1 MGSLS
6 KIDQMGEETG
16 LNRLSAAV
24 EPEGSQSA
32 RMRTMEAPNELWEWL
47 RLLNRRKALI
57 IGSGLLAVAL
67 MALIIAQATPMYKAS
82 SRIMLDTRTFKVVS
96 TEAALSGVDTL
107 NLGAIQSELEVIQSE
122 FLIGR
127 VVDRLGLAT
136 NPEFN
141 GTKPPGFLDSSLAPI
156 RELWHSGIASLLA
169 PVQPKAPQT
178 TPTPARGRSDDS
190 DPGRRAAIGTVAS
203 HLSVTLLGR
212 TFVILI
218 TVESTDG
225 TMSARIANAIAEVYL
240 ADQVDNK
247 NEANRRATEWLEER
261 LAELRRNLQVAEEA
275 VATYRRDK
283 GLAGSPEGVVSTQT
297 LSDLNARY
305 INAKTRRI
313 EKESRL
319 VALSKASLNPN
330 EVANIT
336 EVASNATL
344 STLRQQESDLNRRIA
359 EYQTVFGPQHPKVIQ
374 AQAELQSVRG
384 RFLAAT
390 QSITLAIRAEL
401 DAAKAEE
408 EELRTQVE
416 KSSVMVGA
424 SSQYEA
430 ELKQLEREAQSN
442 RALYE
447 SFLNRFK
454 ELREQQ
460 DIQRADARI
469 LAYAWPSG
477 APSSPQYKTGLF
489 AAFLIGCLLGMAGAV
504 AAEKLDRVFRS
515 ASQVEKA
522 TGVAVL
528 GMVPLVKGSAGLRAN
543 IVTQVLDRTT
553 SSAAEAMRA
562 VFTAISL
569 SNLDRPARVIAVTSS
584 TPAEGKT
591 TFAAALG
598 GLLTKMN
605 ASRRVLLV
613 DLDLRQAKLAVA
625 LGLKDRGGTID
636 EYLMGTKT
644 LDECIRRHDVSG
656 VDYICARADTPNAP
670 EILES
675 HAMKA
680 ALATFADRYDLV
692 ILDSPPVMAVSD
704 ARIIAQLADYTIFI
718 VHWAKTPRDVVKSAV
733 SALLGV
739 TDRVGIVINKVNLAK
754 HALYEYGDYG
764 DYYSRYN
771 AYYGANAGQRNATNE
786 RPSTRREREPMA
798 AAAAS
803 GAPRR
808 PAANQDESGIA
819 KLKRIVPRVK

>member
-1 MGSLS
+1 
-6 KIDQMGEETG
+6 MGEESAFNRVAVSMDTTG
-16 LNRLSAAV
+16 APSRA
-24 EPEGSQSA
+24 
-32 RMRTMEAPNELWEWL
+32 MEAPNELWEWL
-47 RLLNRRKALI
+47 RLLNRRKAI
-57 IGSGLLAVAL
+57 IVGAGLVAVAL
-67 MALIIAQATPMYKAS
+67 MALIVAQQTPMYKAS
-82 SRIMLDTRTFKVVS
+82 SRIMLDTRAFNAVK
-96 TEAALSGVDTL
+96 TEQALSGLDTF
-107 NLGAIQSELEVIQSE
+107 NMGAIQSELEVIQSE

-127 VVDRLGLAT
+127 VVDRLGLAS

-141 GTKPPGFLDSSLAPI
+141 GTKPPGFLDTSLAPI
-156 RELWHSGIASLLA
+156 RDLWHSGIASLLA
-169 PVQPKAPQT
+169 PPKKAAPQPPAAG
-178 TPTPARGRSDDS
+178 TPRASRGDDS
-190 DPGRRAAIGTVAS
+190 DPGRRAAIGAVAG

-218 TVESTDG
+218 TVESTDAN
-225 TMSARIANAIAEVYL
+225 MSARIANAIAEVYL

-297 LSDLNARY
+297 LSDLNAKY
-305 INAKTRRI
+305 IAAKTRRI
-313 EKESRL
+313 EKEGRL
-319 VALSKASLNPN
+319 VALSRASLNPN
-330 EVANIT
+330 ELANIA
-336 EVASNATL
+336 EVSSNATL
-344 STLRQQESDLNRRIA
+344 NTLRTQELELTRRIA
-359 EYQTVFGPQHPKVIQ
+359 DYSTQFGPNHPKVQQ
-374 AQAELQSVRG
+374 AQAELASVRS
-384 RFLAAT
+384 RFLAQT

-401 DAAKAEE
+401 DAAKSEE
-408 EELRTQVE
+408 EELKTQVE
-416 KSSVMVGA
+416 RASVLSGA
-424 SSQYEA
+424 TSQYEA

-447 SFLNRFK
+447 NFLNRFK

-469 LAYAWPSG
+469 LAYAWPNFT
-477 APSSPQYKTGLF
+477 PSSPRYKTSLF
-489 AAFLIGCLLGMAGAV
+489 AAFIIGCLLGMAGAI

-528 GMVPLVKGSAGLRAN
+528 GMVPLVKGSAALRAN
-543 IVTQVLDRTT
+543 IVSQVLDRTT

-569 SNLDRPARVIAVTSS
+569 SNLDRPARVIAITSA
-584 TPAEGKT
+584 TPGEGKT
-591 TFAAALG
+591 TFASALG

-605 ASRRVLLV
+605 TSRRVLLV
-613 DLDLRQAKLAVA
+613 DLDLRQAKLAQA

-644 LDECIRRHDVSG
+644 LDECIRRHDISG

-692 ILDSPPVMAVSD
+692 LLDSPPVMAVSD
-704 ARIIAQLADYTIFI
+704 ARIISQLADYTIFI
-718 VHWAKTPRDVVKSAV
+718 VQWAKTPRDVVTSAM
-733 SALLGV
+733 SALLAV

-771 AYYGANAGQRNATNE
+771 AYYGAKAQKPQATQPAG
-786 RPSTRREREPMA
+786 
-798 AAAAS
+798 
-803 GAPRR
+803 
-808 PAANQDESGIA
+808 DESGMA
-819 KLKRIVPRVK
+819 RLKRIVPRVK

>member
-6 KIDQMGEETG
+6 KVDQMGEETG

-24 EPEGSQSA
+24 DPVNSA
-32 RMRTMEAPNELWEWL
+32 PMRTLEAPNELWEWL

-57 IGSGLLAVAL
+57 IGAGLLAVAL

-107 NLGAIQSELEVIQSE
+107 NMGAIQSELEVIQSE

-169 PVQPKAPQT
+169 PPQAKAPQSA
-178 TPTPARGRSDDS
+178 PRPARGRTDDS
-190 DPGRRAAIGTVAS
+190 DPGRRAAIGTVAG

-297 LSDLNARY
+297 LSDLNSRY

-330 EVANIT
+330 EVANIA
-336 EVASNATL
+336 EVASNAGL

-359 EYQTVFGPQHPKVIQ
+359 EYQTVYGPQHPKVVQ
-374 AQAELQSVRG
+374 AQAELASVRG

-401 DAAKAEE
+401 DAAKSEE

-416 KSSVMVGA
+416 RSSVMVGA
-424 SSQYEA
+424 TSQYEA

-477 APSSPQYKTGLF
+477 SPSSPQYKTGLF

-569 SNLDRPARVIAVTSS
+569 SNLDRPARVIAITSS

-625 LGLKDRGGTID
+625 LGLKERGGTID

-771 AYYGANAGQRNATNE
+771 AYYGANAGQRGAGTE
-786 RPSTRREREPMA
+786 RPRREREPA
-798 AAAAS
+798 AAGAAS
-803 GAPRR
+803 TPRR
-808 PAANQDESGIA
+808 PAASADESGIA

>member
-1 MGSLS
+1 MDDEAGFGRIS
-6 KIDQMGEETG
+6 QTAETVSSSG
-16 LNRLSAAV
+16 QQHA
-24 EPEGSQSA
+24 
-32 RMRTMEAPNELWEWL
+32 MEAPNELWEWL

-82 SRIMLDTRTFKVVS
+82 ARIMLDTRTFTPVKA
-96 TEAALSGVDTL
+96 EAALSGVDTM
-107 NLGAIQSELEVIQSE
+107 NMGAIQSELEVIQSE

-127 VVDRLGLAT
+127 VVDRLGLAS

-169 PVQPKAPQT
+169 PPQARQPQAA
-178 TPTPARGRSDDS
+178 PTPARGKTDDS
-190 DPGRRAAIGTVAS
+190 DPGRRTAIGTVAG
-203 HLSVTLLGR
+203 HLSVSLLGR
-212 TFVILI
+212 TFVIVI

-297 LSDLNARY
+297 LSDLNQRY
-305 INAKTRRI
+305 IAAKTRRI

-330 EVANIT
+330 EVANIA
-336 EVASNATL
+336 EVANNATL
-344 STLRQQESDLNRRIA
+344 STLRQQEADLNRKIA
-359 EYQTVFGPQHPKVIQ
+359 EYQTTFGPNHPKVVQ
-374 AQAELQSVRG
+374 AQAELAAVRS

-390 QSITLAIRAEL
+390 QSLTLAIRAEL
-401 DAAKAEE
+401 DAAKSEE

-424 SSQYEA
+424 TSQYEA

-442 RALYE
+442 RGLYE

-469 LAYAWPSG
+469 LAYAWPAG

-528 GMVPLVKGSAGLRAN
+528 GMVPLIKGSAGLRAN
-543 IVTQVLDRTT
+543 MVTQVLDRTT

-704 ARIIAQLADYTIFI
+704 ARIISQLADYTIFI

-733 SALLGV
+733 AALLGV

-771 AYYGANAGQRNATNE
+771 SYYGANPNQRGGGAGGGNGGTGGH
-786 RPSTRREREPMA
+786 RERSQAEPSRARRA
-798 AAAAS
+798 AAE
-803 GAPRR
+803 
-808 PAANQDESGIA
+808 DESGIA

>member
-1 MGSLS
+1 MGSLP
-6 KIDQMGEETG
+6 KVDRMGEETG

-24 EPEGSQSA
+24 DSAGSAPVRPVEG
-32 RMRTMEAPNELWEWL
+32 PNELWEWL

-57 IGSGLLAVAL
+57 VGSGLVAVVL
-67 MALIIAQATPMYKAS
+67 MALVIAQATPLYKAS

-107 NLGAIQSELEVIQSE
+107 NIGAIQSELEVIQSE

-127 VVDRLGLAT
+127 VVDRLGLAS
-136 NPEFN
+136 NPDFN
-141 GTKPPGFLDSSLAPI
+141 GTRPPGFLDTALEPV
-156 RELWHSGIASLLA
+156 RELWHSGISSLLA
-169 PVQPKAPQT
+169 PAAPPQPQQQATQGK
-178 TPTPARGRSDDS
+178 PTRVEDS
-190 DPGRRAAIGTVAS
+190 DPGRRAAIGTVAG

-212 TFVILI
+212 TFVILV

-261 LAELRRNLQVAEEA
+261 LAELRRNLQVAEES

-283 GLAGSPEGVVSTQT
+283 GLAGSPEGAMSAQT
-297 LSDLNARY
+297 LTDLNTKY
-305 INAKTRRI
+305 LGAKMKRI
-313 EKESRL
+313 EKEGRL

-330 EVANIT
+330 ELANIA
-336 EVASNATL
+336 EVSSNGAL
-344 STLRQQESDLNRRIA
+344 SALRTQEADLNRRIN
-359 EYQTVFGPQHPKVIQ
+359 EMSVTFGPAYPKL
-374 AQAELQSVRG
+374 AQARAELASLKE
-384 RFLAAT
+384 RFQQAT

-401 DAAKAEE
+401 DAAKSEE
-408 EELRTQVE
+408 EELKTQLDRA
-416 KSSVMVGA
+416 SVLAGA
-424 SSQYEA
+424 TSQYEA

-460 DIQRADARI
+460 DIQRPDARI

-477 APSSPQYKTGLF
+477 SPSSPQYKTGLF
-489 AAFLIGCLLGMAGAV
+489 AAFLVGCLLGMAGAI

-528 GMVPLVKGSAGLRAN
+528 GMVPLVRNTIGQRAS
-543 IVTQVLDRTT
+543 IVGQILDKTT

-584 TPAEGKT
+584 TPGEGKT

-625 LGLKDRGGTID
+625 LGLNDRGGTID

-644 LDECIRRHDVSG
+644 LDQCIQRQAMSG
-656 VDYICARADTPNAP
+656 VDYICASPNTPNAP

-680 ALATFADRYDLV
+680 ALATFSERYDLV

-704 ARIIAQLADYTIFI
+704 ARIISQLADYTIFI
-718 VHWAKTPRDVVKSAV
+718 VHWARTPRDVVKTAV
-733 SALLGV
+733 SALLNV

-764 DYYSRYN
+764 DYYSRYHG
-771 AYYGANAGQRNATNE
+771 YYGVGG
-786 RPSTRREREPMA
+786 TRGGA
-798 AAAAS
+798 AAAGGTSAKSEPS
-803 GAPRR
+803 GF
-808 PAANQDESGIA
+808 A
-819 KLKRIVPRVK
+819 KLKRIVPGIK

>member
-1 MGSLS
+1 MGSLP
-6 KIDQMGEETG
+6 KVDRMGEDAD
-16 LNRLSAAV
+16 LNRIAPV
-24 EPEGSQSA
+24 EALPPAGGRSI
-32 RMRTMEAPNELWEWL
+32 EASPNELWEWL

-57 IGSGLLAVAL
+57 VGSGLVAVAL

-107 NLGAIQSELEVIQSE
+107 NYGAIQSELEVIQSE

-127 VVDRLGLAT
+127 VVDRLGLAS
-136 NPEFN
+136 NPDFN
-141 GTKPPGFLDSSLAPI
+141 GTRAPGFLDATLEPM
-156 RELWHSGIASLLA
+156 REMWHNGIASLLSPPA
-169 PVQPKAPQT
+169 PPSQQPQAAA
-178 TPTPARGRSDDS
+178 PARTGKVEDS
-190 DPGRRAAIGTVAS
+190 DPARRAAIGAVMGR
-203 HLSVTLLGR
+203 LSVTLLGR

-218 TVESTDG
+218 TVESPDG

-283 GLAGSPEGVVSTQT
+283 GLSGSPEAAVSTQT
-297 LSDLNARY
+297 LTELNAKY
-305 INAKTRRI
+305 IVAKTKRI
-313 EKESRL
+313 EKEGRL

-330 EVANIT
+330 ELANIT
-336 EVASNATL
+336 EVSSNAIL
-344 STLRQQESDLNRRIA
+344 SQLRTQELELTRKVADLSQQ
-359 EYQTVFGPQHPKVIQ
+359 FGPNHPKLKQ
-374 AQAELQSVRG
+374 AQSELESVRS
-384 RFLAAT
+384 RFQQQT

-401 DAAKAEE
+401 DAAKSEE
-408 EELRTQVE
+408 EELRTQVDRA
-416 KSSVMVGA
+416 SVLKGA
-424 SSQYEA
+424 TSQYEA

-477 APSSPQYKTGLF
+477 SPSSPNYKTGLF
-489 AAFLIGCLLGMAGAV
+489 GAFIVGCLLGMAGAI

-528 GMVPLVKGSAGLRAN
+528 GMVPLVKGAVGQRAS
-543 IVTQVLDRTT
+543 IVSQVLDKTT

-569 SNLDRPARVIAVTSS
+569 SNLDRPPRVIAVTSS
-584 TPAEGKT
+584 TPGEGKT

-613 DLDLRQAKLAVA
+613 DLDLRRANLAVA
-625 LGLKDRGGTID
+625 FGVGKDRGGTID

-644 LDECIRRHDVSG
+644 LDQCVRRHDISG
-656 VDYICARADTPNAP
+656 VDYICAKPDTPNAP

-692 ILDSPPVMAVSD
+692 VLDSPPVMAVSD
-704 ARIIAQLADYTIFI
+704 ARIISQLADYTIFI
-718 VHWAKTPRDVVKSAV
+718 VHWAKTARDVVTTAV
-733 SALLGV
+733 GALLNV
-739 TDRVGIVINKVNLAK
+739 TDRVGIVINKVNLTK

-764 DYYSRYN
+764 DYYSRYHG
-771 AYYGANAGQRNATNE
+771 YYSANR
-786 RPSTRREREPMA
+786 
-798 AAAAS
+798 AAS
-803 GAPRR
+803 AGTS
-808 PAANQDESGIA
+808 SGGGGGGLGLE
-819 KLKRIVPRVK
+819 KLKRIVPRVVK

>member
-1 MGSLS
+1 MGEDADPGRFSVAAEGFGQQQGAAPR
-6 KIDQMGEETG
+6 IDQ
-16 LNRLSAAV
+16 
-24 EPEGSQSA
+24 
-32 RMRTMEAPNELWEWL
+32 PNELWEWL

-57 IGSGLLAVAL
+57 VGSGLAAVAL
-67 MALIIAQATPMYKAS
+67 MALIIAQATPLYKAS
-82 SRIMLDTRTFKVVS
+82 SRIILDTRTFKTVN
-96 TEAALSGVDTL
+96 TESALSGLDTL
-107 NLGAIQSELEVIQSE
+107 NISAIQSELEVIQSE

-141 GTKPPGFLDSSLAPI
+141 GTKPPGFLDTTLAPI
-156 RELWHSGIASLLA
+156 RELWHSGVASLLA
-169 PVQPKAPQT
+169 PAPPPAAKAPAPQ
-178 TPTPARGRSDDS
+178 ARQVRTDDS
-190 DPGRRAAIGTVAS
+190 DPGRRAAIGAVS
-203 HLSVTLLGR
+203 GHLSVTMLGR

-225 TMSARIANAIAEVYL
+225 TMSARVANAIAEVYL

-261 LAELRRNLQVAEEA
+261 LAELKRNLAVAEEA

-283 GLAGSPEGVVSTQT
+283 GLAGSPEGIVSSQT
-297 LSDLNARY
+297 LSDLNSKYLA
-305 INAKTRRI
+305 AKTRRI
-313 EKESRL
+313 EKEGRL
-319 VALSKASLNPN
+319 VALSKASLNPGEIAN
-330 EVANIT
+330 IAEVAAN
-336 EVASNATL
+336 
-344 STLRQQESDLNRRIA
+344 STLNSLRSQELELNRRIA
-359 EYQTVFGPQHPKVIQ
+359 EYSTQFGPNHPKLLQ
-374 AQAELQSVRG
+374 AKTELSAVHD
-384 RFLAAT
+384 RFLQAS

-401 DAAKAEE
+401 DAAKSEE
-408 EELRTQVE
+408 EELKAQVE
-416 KSSVMVGA
+416 KASVLSGA
-424 SSQYEA
+424 TSQYEA
-430 ELKQLEREAQSN
+430 ELKQLEREAQSS

-477 APSSPQYKTGLF
+477 TPSSPQYKTGLF
-489 AAFLIGCLLGMAGAV
+489 AAFIIGCVLGMAGAI

-528 GMVPLVKGSAGLRAN
+528 GMVPLVKGALGTRST
-543 IVTQVLDRTT
+543 IVSQVVERTT
-553 SSAAEAMRA
+553 SSAAEALRA

-569 SNLDRPARVIAVTSS
+569 SNLDRPARVVAVTSS
-584 TPAEGKT
+584 TPGEGKT

-613 DLDLRQAKLAVA
+613 DLDLRQAKLAAA
-625 LGLKDRGGTID
+625 LGLKDRAGTID

-644 LDECIRRHDVSG
+644 LDECVHRHEGSG
-656 VDYICARADTPNAP
+656 VDYICARSDTPNAP
-670 EILES
+670 EVLES

-692 ILDSPPVMAVSD
+692 LLDSPPVMAVSD

-733 SALLGV
+733 AALMGV

-754 HALYEYGDYG
+754 HAMYEYGDYG
-764 DYYSRYN
+764 DYYSRYRG
-771 AYYGANAGQRNATNE
+771 YYGAAYGSGGARRSA
-786 RPSTRREREPMA
+786 PS
-798 AAAAS
+798 
-803 GAPRR
+803 APGG
-808 PAANQDESGIA
+808 EETSGIA
-819 KLKRIVPRVK
+819 KLTRIVPKMK

>member
-1 MGSLS
+1 MGSLP
-6 KIDQMGEETG
+6 KVDRMGDETG

-24 EPEGSQSA
+24 DPMGSSPVRPVEG
-32 RMRTMEAPNELWEWL
+32 PNELWEWL

-57 IGSGLLAVAL
+57 VGSGLVAVVL
-67 MALIIAQATPMYKAS
+67 MALVIAQATPMYKAS

-107 NLGAIQSELEVIQSE
+107 NIGAIQSELEVIQSE
-122 FLIGR
+122 FLVGR
-127 VVDRLGLAT
+127 VVDRLGLAS
-136 NPEFN
+136 NPDFN
-141 GTKPPGFLDSSLAPI
+141 GTRPPGFLDTALEPV
-156 RELWHSGIASLLA
+156 RELWHSGISSLLA
-169 PVQPKAPQT
+169 PPAPPQPQQT
-178 TPTPARGRSDDS
+178 AQPAKPTRVEDS
-190 DPGRRAAIGTVAS
+190 DPGRRAAIGTVAGR
-203 HLSVTLLGR
+203 LSVTLLGR
-212 TFVILI
+212 TFVILV

-261 LAELRRNLQVAEEA
+261 LAELRRNLQVAEES

-283 GLAGSPEGVVSTQT
+283 GLAGSPEGSMSTQT
-297 LSDLNARY
+297 LSDLNGKY
-305 INAKTRRI
+305 LGAKVKRI
-313 EKESRL
+313 EKEGRL

-330 EVANIT
+330 ELANIS
-336 EVASNATL
+336 EVAANGSLTA
-344 STLRQQESDLNRRIA
+344 LRTQEADLNRRIN
-359 EYQTVFGPQHPKVIQ
+359 EMSVQFGPAYPKLIQ
-374 AQAELQSVRG
+374 ARAELASLRD
-384 RFLAAT
+384 RFMAAT
-390 QSITLAIRAEL
+390 QSITLAVRAEL
-401 DAAKAEE
+401 DAAKSEE
-408 EELRTQVE
+408 DELKTQLDRA
-416 KSSVMVGA
+416 SVLAGA
-424 SSQYEA
+424 TSQYEA

-460 DIQRADARI
+460 DIQRPDARI

-489 AAFLIGCLLGMAGAV
+489 AAFLVGCLLGMAGAI

-528 GMVPLVKGSAGLRAN
+528 GMVPLVRNTIGQRAS
-543 IVTQVLDRTT
+543 IVGQILDKTT

-584 TPAEGKT
+584 TPGEGKT

-625 LGLKDRGGTID
+625 LGLNDRGGTID

-644 LDECIRRHDVSG
+644 LDQCIQRQAMSG
-656 VDYICARADTPNAP
+656 VDYICASPNTPNAP

-680 ALATFADRYDLV
+680 ALATFSERYDLV

-704 ARIIAQLADYTIFI
+704 ARIISQLADYTIFI
-718 VHWAKTPRDVVKSAV
+718 VHWARTPRDVVKSAV
-733 SALLGV
+733 SALLNV

-764 DYYSRYN
+764 DYYSRYHG
-771 AYYGANAGQRNATNE
+771 YYGVGGSRG
-786 RPSTRREREPMA
+786 
-798 AAAAS
+798 AS
-803 GAPRR
+803 GSTGEPRAKSE
-808 PAANQDESGIA
+808 PSGFA
-819 KLKRIVPRVK
+819 KLKRIVPGIK

>member
-1 MGSLS
+1 MSSLS
-6 KIDQMGEETG
+6 RFDRMGDEGDPSRFAVAGGDGFGAQGQRVDQ
-16 LNRLSAAV
+16 
-24 EPEGSQSA
+24 
-32 RMRTMEAPNELWEWL
+32 PNELWEWL

-57 IGSGLLAVAL
+57 VGSGLAAVAL
-67 MALIIAQATPMYKAS
+67 MALIIAQATPLYKAS
-82 SRIMLDTRTFKVVS
+82 SRIILDTRTFKTVN
-96 TEAALSGVDTL
+96 TESALSGLDTL
-107 NLGAIQSELEVIQSE
+107 NIGAIQSELEVIQSE

-141 GTKPPGFLDSSLAPI
+141 GTKPPGFLDTTLAPI

-169 PVQPKAPQT
+169 PTPPPSKAPAPQ
-178 TPTPARGRSDDS
+178 ARQVRTDDS
-190 DPGRRAAIGTVAS
+190 DPGRRAAIGTVSS

-261 LAELRRNLQVAEEA
+261 LAELKRNLAVAEEA

-283 GLAGSPEGVVSTQT
+283 GLAGSPEGIVSSQT
-297 LSDLNARY
+297 LSDLNAKY
-305 INAKTRRI
+305 LAAKTRRI
-313 EKESRL
+313 EKEGRL
-319 VALSKASLNPN
+319 VALSKASLNPG
-330 EVANIT
+330 EIANIA
-336 EVASNATL
+336 EVQANGTL
-344 STLRQQESDLNRRIA
+344 NNLRTQELDLNRKIA
-359 EYQTVFGPQHPKVIQ
+359 EYSTQFGPNHPKILQ
-374 AQAELQSVRG
+374 AKSELAAVHS
-384 RFLAAT
+384 RFLQAT
-390 QSITLAIRAEL
+390 QSLTLAIRAEL
-401 DAAKAEE
+401 DAAKSEE
-408 EELRTQVE
+408 EELKTQVE
-416 KSSVMVGA
+416 KASVLSGA
-424 SSQYEA
+424 TSQYEA

-477 APSSPQYKTGLF
+477 TPSSPQYKTGLF
-489 AAFLIGCLLGMAGAV
+489 AAFVIGCVLGMAGAI

-528 GMVPLVKGSAGLRAN
+528 GMVPLVKGALGTRST
-543 IVTQVLDRTT
+543 VVSQVVERTT
-553 SSAAEAMRA
+553 SSAAEALRA

-569 SNLDRPARVIAVTSS
+569 SNLDRPARVVAVTSS
-584 TPAEGKT
+584 TPGEGKT

-613 DLDLRQAKLAVA
+613 DLDLRQAKLAAA
-625 LGLKDRGGTID
+625 LGLKDRAGTID

-644 LDECIRRHDVSG
+644 LDECVHRHEGSG
-656 VDYICARADTPNAP
+656 VDYICARSDTPNAP
-670 EILES
+670 EVLES

-692 ILDSPPVMAVSD
+692 LLDSPPVMAVSD
-704 ARIIAQLADYTIFI
+704 ARIVAQLADYTIFI

-733 SALLGV
+733 SALMGV

-754 HALYEYGDYG
+754 HAMYEYGDYG
-764 DYYSRYN
+764 DYYSRYRG
-771 AYYGANAGQRNATNE
+771 YYGAQYSGGARH
-786 RPSTRREREPMA
+786 
-798 AAAAS
+798 AAAS
-803 GAPRR
+803 
-808 PAANQDESGIA
+808 AAGETSGMA
-819 KLKRIVPRVK
+819 KLTRIVPRMK

>member
-1 MGSLS
+1 MGSLP
-6 KIDQMGEETG
+6 KVDRMGEETG
-16 LNRLSAAV
+16 LNRLSGSVDSVGSAPVRPV
-24 EPEGSQSA
+24 EG
-32 RMRTMEAPNELWEWL
+32 PNELWEWL

-57 IGSGLLAVAL
+57 VGSGLVAVVL
-67 MALIIAQATPMYKAS
+67 MALVIAQATPLYKAS

-107 NLGAIQSELEVIQSE
+107 NIGAIQSELEVIQSE

-127 VVDRLGLAT
+127 VVDRLGLAS
-136 NPEFN
+136 NPDFN
-141 GTKPPGFLDSSLAPI
+141 GTRPPGFLDTALEPV
-156 RELWHSGIASLLA
+156 RELWHSGISSLLA
-169 PVQPKAPQT
+169 PAPPTQQQQPVAQAK
-178 TPTPARGRSDDS
+178 PTRVEDS
-190 DPGRRAAIGTVAS
+190 DPGRRAAIGTVAGR
-203 HLSVTLLGR
+203 LSVTLLGR
-212 TFVILI
+212 TFVILV

-261 LAELRRNLQVAEEA
+261 LAELRRNLQVAEES

-283 GLAGSPEGVVSTQT
+283 GLAGSPEGSMSSQT
-297 LSDLNARY
+297 LTDLNGKY
-305 INAKTRRI
+305 LGAKMRRI
-313 EKESRL
+313 EKEGRL

-330 EVANIT
+330 ELANIA
-336 EVASNATL
+336 EVSANGSLTA
-344 STLRQQESDLNRRIA
+344 LRTQEAELNRRIN
-359 EYQTVFGPQHPKVIQ
+359 EMSVTFGPAYPKL
-374 AQAELQSVRG
+374 AQARAELASLKE
-384 RFLAAT
+384 RFQQAT

-401 DAAKAEE
+401 DAAKSEE
-408 EELRTQVE
+408 EELKTQLDRA
-416 KSSVMVGA
+416 SVLAGA
-424 SSQYEA
+424 TSQYEA

-460 DIQRADARI
+460 DIQRPDARI

-489 AAFLIGCLLGMAGAV
+489 AAFLVGCLLGMAGAI

-528 GMVPLVKGSAGLRAN
+528 GMVPLVRNAIGQRAS
-543 IVTQVLDRTT
+543 IVGQILDKTT

-584 TPAEGKT
+584 TPGEGKT

-625 LGLKDRGGTID
+625 LGLNDRGGTID

-644 LDECIRRHDVSG
+644 LDQCIQRQAMSG
-656 VDYICARADTPNAP
+656 VDYICASPNTPNAP

-680 ALATFADRYDLV
+680 ALATFSERYDLV

-704 ARIIAQLADYTIFI
+704 ARIISQLADYTIFI
-718 VHWAKTPRDVVKSAV
+718 VHWARTPRDVVKTAV
-733 SALLGV
+733 SALLNV

-764 DYYSRYN
+764 DYYSRYHG
-771 AYYGANAGQRNATNE
+771 YYGVGGARG
-786 RPSTRREREPMA
+786 

-803 GAPRR
+803 GAPAKSE
-808 PAANQDESGIA
+808 PTGFA
-819 KLKRIVPRVK
+819 KLKRIVPGIK

>member
-1 MGSLS
+1 MGSLP
-6 KIDQMGEETG
+6 KVDRMGEENA
-16 LNRLSAAV
+16 LNRFSAAGDSAG
-24 EPEGSQSA
+24 PGSA
-32 RMRTMEAPNELWEWL
+32 RPIEGPNELWEWL

-57 IGSGLLAVAL
+57 VGSGLIAVVL
-67 MALIIAQATPMYKAS
+67 MALVIAQATPMYKAS

-107 NLGAIQSELEVIQSE
+107 NIGAIQSELEVIQSE
-122 FLIGR
+122 FLVGR
-127 VVDRLGLAT
+127 VVDRLGLAS
-136 NPEFN
+136 NPDFN
-141 GTKPPGFLDSSLAPI
+141 GTRPPGFLDTALEPV
-156 RELWHSGIASLLA
+156 RELWHSGISSLLA
-169 PVQPKAPQT
+169 PAPPPQPAQSAQPK
-178 TPTPARGRSDDS
+178 PARVEDS
-190 DPGRRAAIGTVAS
+190 DPGRRAAIGAVS
-203 HLSVTLLGR
+203 GHLSVTLLGR
-212 TFVILI
+212 TFVILV

-261 LAELRRNLQVAEEA
+261 LAELRRNLQVAEES

-283 GLAGSPEGVVSTQT
+283 GLAGSPEGSMSAQT
-297 LSDLNARY
+297 LTDLNAKY
-305 INAKTRRI
+305 LGAKMKRI
-313 EKESRL
+313 EKEGRL

-330 EVANIT
+330 ELANIA
-336 EVASNATL
+336 EVSANGSLTA
-344 STLRQQESDLNRRIA
+344 LRTQEADLNRRIT
-359 EYQTVFGPQHPKVIQ
+359 EMSSQFGPAYPKLVQ
-374 AQAELQSVRG
+374 ARAELASLKD
-384 RFLAAT
+384 RFNQAT

-401 DAAKAEE
+401 EASKSEE
-408 EELRTQVE
+408 EELKTQLDRA
-416 KSSVMVGA
+416 SVLAGA
-424 SSQYEA
+424 TSQYES

-460 DIQRADARI
+460 DIQRPDARI

-489 AAFLIGCLLGMAGAV
+489 AAFLVGCLLGMAGAI

-528 GMVPLVKGSAGLRAN
+528 GMVPLVRNAIGQRAS
-543 IVTQVLDRTT
+543 IVGQILDKTT

-584 TPAEGKT
+584 TPGEGKT

-625 LGLKDRGGTID
+625 LGLNDRGGTID

-644 LDECIRRHDVSG
+644 LDQCIQRQAMSG
-656 VDYICARADTPNAP
+656 VDYICASPNTPNAP

-680 ALATFADRYDLV
+680 ALATFSERYDLV

-704 ARIIAQLADYTIFI
+704 ARIISQLADYTIFI
-718 VHWAKTPRDVVKSAV
+718 VHWARTPRDVVKTAV
-733 SALLGV
+733 AALLNV

-764 DYYSRYN
+764 DYYSRYHG
-771 AYYGANAGQRNATNE
+771 YYGVGATRGAAGGSSSAK
-786 RPSTRREREPMA
+786 SEPG
-798 AAAAS
+798 S
-803 GAPRR
+803 F
-808 PAANQDESGIA
+808 A
-819 KLKRIVPRVK
+819 KLRRMMPGIK

>member
-1 MGSLS
+1 
-6 KIDQMGEETG
+6 
-16 LNRLSAAV
+16 
-24 EPEGSQSA
+24 
-32 RMRTMEAPNELWEWL
+32 
-47 RLLNRRKALI
+47 
-57 IGSGLLAVAL
+57 
-67 MALIIAQATPMYKAS
+67 MYKAS
-82 SRIMLDTRTFKVVS
+82 SRIMLDTRTFKPVS
-96 TEAALSGVDTL
+96 TEQALSGVDTL

-127 VVDRLGLAT
+127 VVDRLGLAS

-141 GTKPPGFLDSSLAPI
+141 GTKPPGFLDTSLAPI
-156 RELWHSGIASLLA
+156 RDLWHSGIASLLA
-169 PVQPKAPQT
+169 PPQKAPQA
-178 TPTPARGRSDDS
+178 PPGGAPRASRSDDS
-190 DPGRRAAIGTVAS
+190 DPGRRAAIGAVS
-203 HLSVTLLGR
+203 GHLSVTLLGR
-212 TFVILI
+212 TFVILV

-297 LSDLNARY
+297 LSDLNGKY
-305 INAKTRRI
+305 IAAKTRRI
-313 EKESRL
+313 EKEGRL

-330 EVANIT
+330 ELANIT
-336 EVASNATL
+336 EVAGNATL
-344 STLRQQESDLNRRIA
+344 SSLRTQEGELTRKIA
-359 EYQTVFGPQHPKVIQ
+359 EFSTQFGPNHPKVLQ
-374 AQAELQSVRG
+374 AQSELASVRS
-384 RFLAAT
+384 RFLAQT

-401 DAAKAEE
+401 DAAKSEE
-408 EELRTQVE
+408 EELKTQVE
-416 KSSVMVGA
+416 RASVLSGA
-424 SSQYEA
+424 TSQYEA

-477 APSSPQYKTGLF
+477 APSSPQYKTSLF
-489 AAFLIGCLLGMAGAV
+489 AAFIIGCLLGMAGAI

-528 GMVPLVKGSAGLRAN
+528 GMVPLVKGAAGLRAN
-543 IVTQVLDRTT
+543 IVSQVLDRTT

-569 SNLDRPARVIAVTSS
+569 SNLDRPARVIAITSA
-584 TPAEGKT
+584 TPGEGKT
-591 TFAAALG
+591 TFASALG

-605 ASRRVLLV
+605 TSRRVLLV
-613 DLDLRQAKLAVA
+613 DLDLRQAKLAQA

-644 LDECIRRHDVSG
+644 LDECIRRHDISG
-656 VDYICARADTPNAP
+656 VDYICARSDTPNAP

-692 ILDSPPVMAVSD
+692 LLDSPPVMAVSD
-704 ARIIAQLADYTIFI
+704 ARIISQLADYTIFI
-718 VHWAKTPRDVVKSAV
+718 VHWAKTRRDVVTSAM
-733 SALLGV
+733 SALLAV

-771 AYYGANAGQRNATNE
+771 AYYGANVQSSR
-786 RPSTRREREPMA
+786 A
-798 AAAAS
+798 AKAA
-803 GAPRR
+803 
-808 PAANQDESGIA
+808 QDDSGIA

>member
-1 MGSLS
+1 MGSLP
-6 KIDQMGEETG
+6 KIDAMGEESG
-16 LNRLSAAV
+16 LNRLSAVVEAV
-24 EPEGSQSA
+24 GAAPARPVEG
-32 RMRTMEAPNELWEWL
+32 PNELWEWL

-57 IGSGLLAVAL
+57 VGSGLVAVVL
-67 MALIIAQATPMYKAS
+67 MALVIAQATPLYKAS

-107 NLGAIQSELEVIQSE
+107 NIGAIQSELEVIQSE

-127 VVDRLGLAT
+127 VVDRLGLAA
-136 NPEFN
+136 NPDFN
-141 GTKPPGFLDSSLAPI
+141 GTRPPGFLDTALQPV
-156 RELWHSGIASLLA
+156 RELWHSGISSLLA
-169 PVQPKAPQT
+169 PSAPPQQAAAPAKA
-178 TPTPARGRSDDS
+178 ARLEDS
-190 DPGRRAAIGTVAS
+190 DPARRAAIATVAG

-212 TFVILI
+212 TFVILV

-261 LAELRRNLQVAEEA
+261 LAELRRNLQVSEES

-283 GLAGSPEGVVSTQT
+283 GLAGSPEGSVSSQT
-297 LSDLNARY
+297 LTDLNAKY
-305 INAKTRRI
+305 IAAKTRRI
-313 EKESRL
+313 EKEGRL

-330 EVANIT
+330 EIANIP
-336 EVASNATL
+336 EVAGNATL
-344 STLRQQESDLNRRIA
+344 NALRTQEMTLNGKIA
-359 EYQTVFGPQHPKVIQ
+359 EMSAQFGPAYPKLAQ
-374 AQAELQSVRG
+374 AQAELAALHQ
-384 RFLAAT
+384 RFLQQT
-390 QSITLAIRAEL
+390 QSITLAVRAEL

-408 EELRTQVE
+408 EELKNQVDRAAVA
-416 KSSVMVGA
+416 SGA
-424 SSQYEA
+424 ASQYEA

-460 DIQRADARI
+460 DIQRPDARI
-469 LAYAWPSG
+469 LAYAWPSSV
-477 APSSPQYKTGLF
+477 PSSPQYKTGLF
-489 AAFLIGCLLGMAGAV
+489 AAFLVGCLLGMAGAI

-528 GMVPLVKGSAGLRAN
+528 GMVPLVKNAIGQRASVVSQ
-543 IVTQVLDRTT
+543 IIDKTT

-569 SNLDRPARVIAVTSS
+569 SNLDRPARVIAVTSA
-584 TPAEGKT
+584 TPGEGKT

-625 LGLKDRGGTID
+625 LGLNDRGGTID

-644 LDECIRRHDVSG
+644 LDQCIQRQNISG
-656 VDYICARADTPNAP
+656 VDYICASPNTPNAP
-670 EILES
+670 EVLES

-680 ALATFADRYDLV
+680 ALATFSERYDLV

-704 ARIIAQLADYTIFI
+704 ARIISQLADYTIFI
-718 VHWAKTPRDVVKSAV
+718 VHWARTPRDVVKTAV
-733 SALLGV
+733 NALLNV

-764 DYYSRYN
+764 DYYSRYHG
-771 AYYGANAGQRNATNE
+771 YYGVAGSRG
-786 RPSTRREREPMA
+786 A
-798 AAAAS
+798 AAATAGAAAVAAAGDADS
-803 GAPRR
+803 GGFAR
-808 PAANQDESGIA
+808 
-819 KLKRIVPRVK
+819 LKRIVPKIR

>member
-1 MGSLS
+1 MGDDDPGRFAVAGGEGFGGQQG
-6 KIDQMGEETG
+6 KPIDQ
-16 LNRLSAAV
+16 
-24 EPEGSQSA
+24 
-32 RMRTMEAPNELWEWL
+32 PNELWEWL

-57 IGSGLLAVAL
+57 VGSGLAAVAL
-67 MALIIAQATPMYKAS
+67 MALIIAQATPLYKAS
-82 SRIMLDTRTFKVVS
+82 SRIILDTRTFKTVN
-96 TEAALSGVDTL
+96 TESALSGLDTL
-107 NLGAIQSELEVIQSE
+107 NMGAIQSELEVIQSE

-141 GTKPPGFLDSSLAPI
+141 GTKPPGFLDTTLAPI
-156 RELWHSGIASLLA
+156 RELWHSGVASLLA
-169 PVQPKAPQT
+169 PAPPPSKAPAAPQ
-178 TPTPARGRSDDS
+178 ARQVRTDDS
-190 DPGRRAAIGTVAS
+190 DPGRRAAIGAVS
-203 HLSVTLLGR
+203 GHLSVTLLGR

-225 TMSARIANAIAEVYL
+225 TMSARVANAIAEVYL

-261 LAELRRNLQVAEEA
+261 LAELKRNLAVAEEA

-283 GLAGSPEGVVSTQT
+283 GLAGSPEGIVSSQT
-297 LSDLNARY
+297 LSDLNAKY
-305 INAKTRRI
+305 LGAKTRRI
-313 EKESRL
+313 EKEGRL
-319 VALSKASLNPN
+319 VALSKASLNPG
-330 EVANIT
+330 EIANIA
-336 EVASNATL
+336 EVSAS
-344 STLRQQESDLNRRIA
+344 STLNALRTQELDLNRKIA
-359 EYQTVFGPQHPKVIQ
+359 EYSTQFGPNHPKLLQ
-374 AQAELQSVRG
+374 AKSELAAVHD
-384 RFLAAT
+384 RFLQAT

-401 DAAKAEE
+401 DAAKSEE
-408 EELRTQVE
+408 EELKTQVE
-416 KSSVMVGA
+416 KASVLSGA
-424 SSQYEA
+424 TSQYEA

-477 APSSPQYKTGLF
+477 TPSSPQYKTGLF
-489 AAFLIGCLLGMAGAV
+489 AAFIIGCVLGMAGAI

-528 GMVPLVKGSAGLRAN
+528 GMVPLVKGALGTRST
-543 IVTQVLDRTT
+543 IVSQVVERTT
-553 SSAAEAMRA
+553 SSAAEALRA

-569 SNLDRPARVIAVTSS
+569 SNLDRPARVVAVTSS
-584 TPAEGKT
+584 TPGEGKT

-613 DLDLRQAKLAVA
+613 DLDLRQAKLATA
-625 LGLKDRGGTID
+625 LGLKDRAGTID

-644 LDECIRRHDVSG
+644 LDECVHRHEGSG

-670 EILES
+670 EVLES

-692 ILDSPPVMAVSD
+692 LLDSPPVMAVSD

-733 SALLGV
+733 AALMAV

-754 HALYEYGDYG
+754 HAMYEYGDYG
-764 DYYSRYN
+764 DYYSRYRG
-771 AYYGANAGQRNATNE
+771 YYGAAYG
-786 RPSTRREREPMA
+786 SSGTRRPVA
-798 AAAAS
+798 
-803 GAPRR
+803 
-808 PAANQDESGIA
+808 PAAGESSGIA
-819 KLKRIVPRVK
+819 KLTRIVPKMK

>member
-1 MGSLS
+1 MGSLP
-6 KIDQMGEETG
+6 KVDRMGEENA
-16 LNRLSAAV
+16 LNRLSAAGDSVGTGPVRPV
-24 EPEGSQSA
+24 EG
-32 RMRTMEAPNELWEWL
+32 PNELWEWL

-57 IGSGLLAVAL
+57 VGSGLIAVVL
-67 MALIIAQATPMYKAS
+67 MALVIAQATPMYKAS

-107 NLGAIQSELEVIQSE
+107 NIGAIQSELEVIQSE
-122 FLIGR
+122 FLVGR
-127 VVDRLGLAT
+127 VVDRLGLAS
-136 NPEFN
+136 NPDFN
-141 GTKPPGFLDSSLAPI
+141 GTRPPGFLDTALEPV
-156 RELWHSGIASLLA
+156 RELWHSGISSLLA
-169 PVQPKAPQT
+169 PAPPPQAAQVAQPK
-178 TPTPARGRSDDS
+178 PARVEDS
-190 DPGRRAAIGTVAS
+190 DPGRRAAIGTVS
-203 HLSVTLLGR
+203 GHLSVTLLGR
-212 TFVILI
+212 TFVILV

-261 LAELRRNLQVAEEA
+261 LAELRRNLQVAEES

-283 GLAGSPEGVVSTQT
+283 GLAGSPEGSVSAQT
-297 LSDLNARY
+297 LTDLNAKY
-305 INAKTRRI
+305 LGAKMKRI
-313 EKESRL
+313 EKEGRL

-330 EVANIT
+330 ELANIA
-336 EVASNATL
+336 EVAANGSLTA
-344 STLRQQESDLNRRIA
+344 LRTQEAELNRKIT
-359 EYQTVFGPQHPKVIQ
+359 EMSSQFGPAYPKLVQ
-374 AQAELQSVRG
+374 ARAELASLKD
-384 RFLAAT
+384 RFNQAT

-401 DAAKAEE
+401 DAAKSEE
-408 EELRTQVE
+408 EELKTQLDRA
-416 KSSVMVGA
+416 SVLAGA
-424 SSQYEA
+424 TSQYEA

-460 DIQRADARI
+460 DIQRPDARI

-477 APSSPQYKTGLF
+477 SPSSPQYKTGLF
-489 AAFLIGCLLGMAGAV
+489 AAFLVGCLLGMAGAI

-528 GMVPLVKGSAGLRAN
+528 GMVPLVRNTIGQRAS
-543 IVTQVLDRTT
+543 IVGQILDKTT

-584 TPAEGKT
+584 TPGEGKT

-625 LGLKDRGGTID
+625 LGLNDRGGTID

-644 LDECIRRHDVSG
+644 LDQCIQRQAMSG
-656 VDYICARADTPNAP
+656 VDYICASPNTPNAP

-680 ALATFADRYDLV
+680 ALATFSERYDLV

-704 ARIIAQLADYTIFI
+704 ARIISQLADYTIFI
-718 VHWAKTPRDVVKSAV
+718 VHWARTPRDVVKTAV
-733 SALLGV
+733 AALLNV

-764 DYYSRYN
+764 DYYSRYHG
-771 AYYGANAGQRNATNE
+771 YYGVG
-786 RPSTRREREPMA
+786 STRA
-798 AAAAS
+798 AAAG
-803 GAPRR
+803 GA
-808 PAANQDESGIA
+808 AAKSEPGSFA
-819 KLKRIVPRVK
+819 KLRRMVPGIK

>member
-1 MGSLS
+1 MGSLP
-6 KIDQMGEETG
+6 KVDRMGEETA
-16 LNRLSAAV
+16 LNRLSAVGDSGGTGPVRPA
-24 EPEGSQSA
+24 EG
-32 RMRTMEAPNELWEWL
+32 PNELWEWL

-57 IGSGLLAVAL
+57 VGSGLVAVVL
-67 MALIIAQATPMYKAS
+67 MALVIAQATPMYKAS

-107 NLGAIQSELEVIQSE
+107 NIGAIQSELEVIQSE

-127 VVDRLGLAT
+127 VVDRLGLAS
-136 NPEFN
+136 NPDFN
-141 GTKPPGFLDSSLAPI
+141 GTRPPGFLDTALEPV
-156 RELWHSGIASLLA
+156 RELWRSGISSLLA
-169 PVQPKAPQT
+169 PAPPPQPQTAQPK
-178 TPTPARGRSDDS
+178 PARVEDS
-190 DPGRRAAIGTVAS
+190 DPGRRAAIGAVAG

-212 TFVILI
+212 TFVILV

-261 LAELRRNLQVAEEA
+261 LAELRRNLQVAEES

-283 GLAGSPEGVVSTQT
+283 GLAGSPEGSMSAQT
-297 LSDLNARY
+297 LTDLNSKY
-305 INAKTRRI
+305 LGAKMKRI
-313 EKESRL
+313 EKEGRL

-330 EVANIT
+330 ELANIS
-336 EVASNATL
+336 EVAANGSL
-344 STLRQQESDLNRRIA
+344 SALRTQEAELNRKIN
-359 EYQTVFGPQHPKVIQ
+359 EMSSQFGPAYPKLVQ
-374 AQAELQSVRG
+374 ARAELAALKD
-384 RFLAAT
+384 RFNQAT

-401 DAAKAEE
+401 DAAKSEE
-408 EELRTQVE
+408 EELKTQLDRA
-416 KSSVMVGA
+416 SVLAGA
-424 SSQYEA
+424 TSQYEA

-460 DIQRADARI
+460 DIQRPDARI

-477 APSSPQYKTGLF
+477 SPSSPQYKTGLF
-489 AAFLIGCLLGMAGAV
+489 AAFLVGCLLGMAGAI

-528 GMVPLVKGSAGLRAN
+528 GMVPLVRNAIGQRAS
-543 IVTQVLDRTT
+543 IVGQILDKTT

-584 TPAEGKT
+584 TPGEGKT

-625 LGLKDRGGTID
+625 LGLNDRGGTID

-644 LDECIRRHDVSG
+644 LDQCIQRQAMSG
-656 VDYICARADTPNAP
+656 VDYICASPNTPNAP

-680 ALATFADRYDLV
+680 ALATFSERYDLV

-704 ARIIAQLADYTIFI
+704 ARIISQLADYTIFI
-718 VHWAKTPRDVVKSAV
+718 VHWARTPRDVVKTAV
-733 SALLGV
+733 SALLNV

-764 DYYSRYN
+764 DYYSRYHG
-771 AYYGANAGQRNATNE
+771 YYGVG
-786 RPSTRREREPMA
+786 STRG
-798 AAAAS
+798 AAS
-803 GAPRR
+803 SAT
-808 PAANQDESGIA
+808 AAKTEPTGFA
-819 KLKRIVPRVK
+819 KLKRMVPGIK

>member
-1 MGSLS
+1 MGSLP
-6 KIDQMGEETG
+6 KVDRMGEETG
-16 LNRLSAAV
+16 LNRLSAAGDPVGTSPVRPV
-24 EPEGSQSA
+24 EG
-32 RMRTMEAPNELWEWL
+32 PNELWEWL

-57 IGSGLLAVAL
+57 VGSGLVAVVL
-67 MALIIAQATPMYKAS
+67 MALVIAQATPMYKAS

-107 NLGAIQSELEVIQSE
+107 NIGAIQSELEVIQSE
-122 FLIGR
+122 FLVGR
-127 VVDRLGLAT
+127 VVDRLGLAS
-136 NPEFN
+136 NPDFN
-141 GTKPPGFLDSSLAPI
+141 GTRPPGFLDTALEPV
-156 RELWHSGIASLLA
+156 RELWHSGISSLLA
-169 PVQPKAPQT
+169 PAPPPPQPQAAQAK
-178 TPTPARGRSDDS
+178 PARVEDS
-190 DPGRRAAIGTVAS
+190 DPGRRAAIGAVAG

-212 TFVILI
+212 TFVILV

-261 LAELRRNLQVAEEA
+261 LAELRRNLQVAEES

-283 GLAGSPEGVVSTQT
+283 GLAGSPEGSVSSQT
-297 LSDLNARY
+297 LTDLNSKY
-305 INAKTRRI
+305 LGAKMKRI
-313 EKESRL
+313 EREGRL

-330 EVANIT
+330 ELANIS
-336 EVASNATL
+336 EVAANGSLGA
-344 STLRQQESDLNRRIA
+344 LRTQEADLNRKITEMSA
-359 EYQTVFGPQHPKVIQ
+359 QFGPAYPKLVQ
-374 AQAELQSVRG
+374 ARAELASLKD
-384 RFLAAT
+384 RFNQAT

-401 DAAKAEE
+401 DAAKSEE
-408 EELRTQVE
+408 EELKTQLDRA
-416 KSSVMVGA
+416 SVLAGA
-424 SSQYEA
+424 TSQYEA

-460 DIQRADARI
+460 DIQRPDARI
-469 LAYAWPSG
+469 LAYAWPAGS
-477 APSSPQYKTGLF
+477 PSSPQYKTGLF
-489 AAFLIGCLLGMAGAV
+489 AAFLVGCLLGMAGAI

-528 GMVPLVKGSAGLRAN
+528 GMVPLVRNTIGQRAS
-543 IVTQVLDRTT
+543 IVGQILDKTT

-584 TPAEGKT
+584 TPGEGKT

-625 LGLKDRGGTID
+625 LGLNDRGGTID

-644 LDECIRRHDVSG
+644 LDQCIQRQAMSG
-656 VDYICARADTPNAP
+656 VDYICASPNTPNAP

-675 HAMKA
+675 YAMKA
-680 ALATFADRYDLV
+680 ALATFSERYDLV

-704 ARIIAQLADYTIFI
+704 ARIISQLADYTIFI
-718 VHWAKTPRDVVKSAV
+718 VHWARTPRDVVKTAV
-733 SALLGV
+733 AALLNV

-764 DYYSRYN
+764 DYYSRYHG
-771 AYYGANAGQRNATNE
+771 YYGVGGSRGTASSSSSSSSAKAE
-786 RPSTRREREPMA
+786 PS
-798 AAAAS
+798 
-803 GAPRR
+803 GF
-808 PAANQDESGIA
+808 A
-819 KLKRIVPRVK
+819 KLKRMVPGIK

>member
-1 MGSLS
+1 MGSLP
-6 KIDQMGEETG
+6 KVDRMGEETG
-16 LNRLSAAV
+16 LNRLSAAGDPVGTTSVRPV
-24 EPEGSQSA
+24 EG
-32 RMRTMEAPNELWEWL
+32 PNELWEWL

-57 IGSGLLAVAL
+57 VGSGLVAVVL
-67 MALIIAQATPMYKAS
+67 MALVIAQATPMYKAS

-107 NLGAIQSELEVIQSE
+107 NIGAIQSELEVIQSE
-122 FLIGR
+122 FLVGR
-127 VVDRLGLAT
+127 VVDRLGLAS
-136 NPEFN
+136 NPDFN
-141 GTKPPGFLDSSLAPI
+141 GTRPPGFLDTALEPV
-156 RELWHSGIASLLA
+156 RELWHSGISSLLA
-169 PVQPKAPQT
+169 PAPPPQQPQAK
-178 TPTPARGRSDDS
+178 PARVEDS
-190 DPGRRAAIGTVAS
+190 DPGRRAAIGTVAG

-212 TFVILI
+212 TFVILV

-261 LAELRRNLQVAEEA
+261 LAELRRNLQVAEES

-283 GLAGSPEGVVSTQT
+283 GLAGSPEGSVSSQT
-297 LSDLNARY
+297 LTDLNGKY
-305 INAKTRRI
+305 LGAKMKRI
-313 EKESRL
+313 EREGRL

-330 EVANIT
+330 ELANIS
-336 EVASNATL
+336 EVAANGSLTA
-344 STLRQQESDLNRRIA
+344 LRTQEADLNRKITEMSA
-359 EYQTVFGPQHPKVIQ
+359 QFGSAYPKLVQ
-374 AQAELQSVRG
+374 ARAELASLKD
-384 RFLAAT
+384 RFNSAT

-401 DAAKAEE
+401 DAAKSEE
-408 EELRTQVE
+408 EELKTQLDRA
-416 KSSVMVGA
+416 SVLAGA
-424 SSQYEA
+424 TSQYEA

-460 DIQRADARI
+460 DIQRPDARI
-469 LAYAWPSG
+469 LAYAWPAGS
-477 APSSPQYKTGLF
+477 PSSPQYKTGLF
-489 AAFLIGCLLGMAGAV
+489 AAFLVGCLLGMAGAI

-528 GMVPLVKGSAGLRAN
+528 GMVPLVRNTIGQRAS
-543 IVTQVLDRTT
+543 IVGQILDKTT

-584 TPAEGKT
+584 TPGEGKT

-625 LGLKDRGGTID
+625 LGLNDRGGTID

-644 LDECIRRHDVSG
+644 LDQCIQRQAMSG
-656 VDYICARADTPNAP
+656 VDYICASPNTPNAP

-680 ALATFADRYDLV
+680 ALATFSERYDLV

-704 ARIIAQLADYTIFI
+704 ARIISQLADYTIFI
-718 VHWAKTPRDVVKSAV
+718 VHWAHTPRDVVKTAV
-733 SALLGV
+733 AALLNV

-764 DYYSRYN
+764 DYYSRYHG
-771 AYYGANAGQRNATNE
+771 YYGVGGSSRG
-786 RPSTRREREPMA
+786 
-798 AAAAS
+798 AAS
-803 GAPRR
+803 
-808 PAANQDESGIA
+808 SGGSSAKTEPSGFA
-819 KLKRIVPRVK
+819 KLKRMVPGIK

>member
-1 MGSLS
+1 MGSLP
-6 KIDQMGEETG
+6 KVDRMGEETG
-16 LNRLSAAV
+16 LNRLSATVDSIGSAPV
-24 EPEGSQSA
+24 RPAEG
-32 RMRTMEAPNELWEWL
+32 PNELWEWL

-57 IGSGLLAVAL
+57 VGSGLVAVVL
-67 MALIIAQATPMYKAS
+67 MALVIAQATPLYKAS

-107 NLGAIQSELEVIQSE
+107 NIGAIQSELEVIQSE

-127 VVDRLGLAT
+127 VVDRLGLASS
-136 NPEFN
+136 PDFN
-141 GTKPPGFLDSSLAPI
+141 GTRPPGFLDTALEPV
-156 RELWHSGIASLLA
+156 RELWHSGISSLLA
-169 PVQPKAPQT
+169 PAAPPQQQAAQAK
-178 TPTPARGRSDDS
+178 PTRVEDS

-203 HLSVTLLGR
+203 RLSVTLLGR
-212 TFVILI
+212 TFVILV

-261 LAELRRNLQVAEEA
+261 LAELRRNLQVAEES

-283 GLAGSPEGVVSTQT
+283 GLAGSPEGSMSSQT
-297 LSDLNARY
+297 LTDLNAKY
-305 INAKTRRI
+305 LAAKMKRI
-313 EKESRL
+313 EKEGRL

-330 EVANIT
+330 ELANIA
-336 EVASNATL
+336 EVSTNSSL
-344 STLRQQESDLNRRIA
+344 SALRNQEADLNRRINEMA
-359 EYQTVFGPQHPKVIQ
+359 VQFGPAYPKLVQ
-374 AQAELQSVRG
+374 ARAELG
-384 RFLAAT
+384 ALKERFQQAT

-401 DAAKAEE
+401 DAAKSEE
-408 EELRTQVE
+408 EELKTQLDRA
-416 KSSVMVGA
+416 SVLAGA
-424 SSQYEA
+424 TSQYEA

-460 DIQRADARI
+460 DIQRPDARI

-489 AAFLIGCLLGMAGAV
+489 AAFLVGCLLGMAGAI

-528 GMVPLVKGSAGLRAN
+528 GMVPLVRNAIGQRAS
-543 IVTQVLDRTT
+543 IVGQILDKTT

-584 TPAEGKT
+584 TPGEGKT

-625 LGLKDRGGTID
+625 LGLNDRGGTID

-644 LDECIRRHDVSG
+644 LDQCIQRQAMSG
-656 VDYICARADTPNAP
+656 VDYICASPNTPNAP

-680 ALATFADRYDLV
+680 ALATFSERYDLV

-704 ARIIAQLADYTIFI
+704 ARIISQLADYTIFI
-718 VHWAKTPRDVVKSAV
+718 VHWARTPRDVVKTAV
-733 SALLGV
+733 SALLNV

-764 DYYSRYN
+764 DYYSRYHG
-771 AYYGANAGQRNATNE
+771 YYGVGGARG
-786 RPSTRREREPMA
+786 A
-798 AAAAS
+798 AAAGGAS
-803 GAPRR
+803 AKSEPTGF
-808 PAANQDESGIA
+808 A
-819 KLKRIVPRVK
+819 KLKRIVPGIK

>member
-1 MGSLS
+1 MGSLP
-6 KIDQMGEETG
+6 KVDRMGDETG
-16 LNRLSAAV
+16 LNRLSAAGDSVGVTPVRPV
-24 EPEGSQSA
+24 EG
-32 RMRTMEAPNELWEWL
+32 PNELWEWL

-57 IGSGLLAVAL
+57 VGSGLVAVVL
-67 MALIIAQATPMYKAS
+67 MALVIAQATPMYKAS

-107 NLGAIQSELEVIQSE
+107 NIGAIQSELEVMQSE
-122 FLIGR
+122 FLVGR
-127 VVDRLGLAT
+127 VVDRLGLAA
-136 NPEFN
+136 NPDFN
-141 GTKPPGFLDSSLAPI
+141 GTRPPGFLDTALEPV
-156 RELWHSGIASLLA
+156 RELWHSGISLLA
-169 PVQPKAPQT
+169 PAPPPQPPQAAQAK
-178 TPTPARGRSDDS
+178 PARVEDS
-190 DPGRRAAIGTVAS
+190 DPGRRAAIGTVAG

-212 TFVILI
+212 TFVILV

-261 LAELRRNLQVAEEA
+261 LAELRRNLQVAEES

-283 GLAGSPEGVVSTQT
+283 GLAGSPEGSVTSQT
-297 LSDLNARY
+297 LSDLNGKY
-305 INAKTRRI
+305 LGAKMKRI
-313 EKESRL
+313 EKEGRL

-330 EVANIT
+330 ELANIS
-336 EVASNATL
+336 EVAANSSLGA
-344 STLRQQESDLNRRIA
+344 LRTQEADLNRKITEMSA
-359 EYQTVFGPQHPKVIQ
+359 QFGSAYPKLVQ
-374 AQAELQSVRG
+374 ARTELASLKD
-384 RFLAAT
+384 RFNQAT

-401 DAAKAEE
+401 DAAKSEE
-408 EELRTQVE
+408 EELKTQLDRA
-416 KSSVMVGA
+416 SVLAGA
-424 SSQYEA
+424 TSQYEA

-460 DIQRADARI
+460 DIQRPDARI
-469 LAYAWPSG
+469 LAYAWPAG
-477 APSSPQYKTGLF
+477 GPSSPQYKTGLF
-489 AAFLIGCLLGMAGAV
+489 AAFLVGCLLGMAGAI

-528 GMVPLVKGSAGLRAN
+528 GMVPLVRNTIGQRAS
-543 IVTQVLDRTT
+543 IVGQILDKTT

-584 TPAEGKT
+584 TPGEGKT

-644 LDECIRRHDVSG
+644 LDECIHRHEASG
-656 VDYICARADTPNAP
+656 VDYICARSDTPNAP
-670 EILES
+670 EVLES

-692 ILDSPPVMAVSD
+692 LLDSPPVMAVSD
-704 ARIIAQLADYTIFI
+704 ARIISQLADYTIFI

-733 SALLGV
+733 SALQSV

-754 HALYEYGDYG
+754 HAMYEYGDYG
-764 DYYSRYN
+764 DYYSRYRG
-771 AYYGANAGQRNATNE
+771 YYGASYGNNAGAG
-786 RPSTRREREPMA
+786 SG
-798 AAAAS
+798 S
-803 GAPRR
+803 GAPHSSVSGSGSVGSS
-808 PAANQDESGIA
+808 ATSVASESGGMA
-819 KLKRIVPRVK
+819 KLTRIVPKMK

>member
-1 MGSLS
+1 MGPLR
-6 KIDQMGEETG
+6 KIEHMGDDDAGNVPVGPDSPGPAGPAGDT
-16 LNRLSAAV
+16 S
-24 EPEGSQSA
+24 
-32 RMRTMEAPNELWEWL
+32 NELWEWL

-57 IGSGLLAVAL
+57 VGAGLVAVAM
-67 MALIIAQATPMYKAS
+67 MALIIAQQTPLYKAS
-82 SRIMLDTRTFKVVS
+82 SRVMLDTRTFKVINS
-96 TEAALSGVDTL
+96 EAALSGVDTL

-127 VVDRLGLAT
+127 VVDRLGLAS
-136 NPEFN
+136 NPDFN
-141 GTKPPGFLDSSLAPI
+141 GSRPPGFLEATMAPI
-156 RELWHSGIASLLA
+156 RDLWQSGISSLLA
-169 PVQPKAPQT
+169 PPPQRTGPATAPRQ
-178 TPTPARGRSDDS
+178 ARNEDS
-190 DPGRRAAIGTVAS
+190 DPARRAAIATVAS
-203 HLSVTLLGR
+203 HLSVSLLGR
-212 TFVILI
+212 TFVII
-218 TVESTDG
+218 VTVESPNG

-261 LAELRRNLQVAEEA
+261 LAELRRNLQAADEA

-297 LSDLNARY
+297 LSDLNSKY
-305 INAKTRRI
+305 LLAKTRRI
-313 EKESRL
+313 EKEARL
-319 VALSKASLNPN
+319 VALSKASLNPAELAGIA
-330 EVANIT
+330 EVT
-336 EVASNATL
+336 SNATL
-344 STLRQQESDLNRRIA
+344 NALRTQELDLNRKIA
-359 EYQTVFGPQHPKVIQ
+359 ELSTQFGPNHPRLVQ
-374 AQAELQSVRG
+374 ARSELAAVHA
-384 RFLAAT
+384 RFLQQT
-390 QSITLAIRAEL
+390 QSITNGIRAEL
-401 DAAKAEE
+401 EAAKAEE
-408 EELRTQVE
+408 QELKAQVE
-416 KSSVMVGA
+416 HASVMSGA
-424 SSQYEA
+424 ASQYEA

-447 SFLNRFK
+447 SFLNRYK

-489 AAFLIGCLLGMAGAV
+489 AAFIVGCLLGMAGAI

-528 GMVPLVKGSAGLRAN
+528 GMIPLVKSTLGQRAN
-543 IVTQVLDRTT
+543 IVTQVVDRTT

-569 SNLDRPARVIAVTSS
+569 SNLDRPARIIAVTSS
-584 TPAEGKT
+584 TPGEGKT
-591 TFAAALG
+591 TFSAALG

-613 DLDLRQAKLAVA
+613 DLDLRQAKLAIA
-625 LGLKDRGGTID
+625 LGMKDRAGTID
-636 EYLMGTKT
+636 EYLMGTRT
-644 LDECIRRHDVSG
+644 LDECIHRHEPSG

-670 EILES
+670 EVLES

-704 ARIIAQLADYTIFI
+704 ARIVSQLADYTIFI

-733 SALLGV
+733 SALMSAS
-739 TDRVGIVINKVNLAK
+739 DRIGIVINKVNLAK
-754 HALYEYGDYG
+754 HAMYEYGDYG
-764 DYYSRYN
+764 DYYSRYRG
-771 AYYGANAGQRNATNE
+771 YYGAAYGGGAG
-786 RPSTRREREPMA
+786 A
-798 AAAAS
+798 APPPAGRAA
-803 GAPRR
+803 
-808 PAANQDESGIA
+808 EETSGIA
-819 KLKRIVPRVK
+819 RLTRIVPRMK

>member
-1 MGSLS
+1 MGSLP
-6 KIDQMGEETG
+6 KVDRMGEETG
-16 LNRLSAAV
+16 LNRLSAAGDPVGSTPVRPV
-24 EPEGSQSA
+24 EG
-32 RMRTMEAPNELWEWL
+32 PNELWEWL

-57 IGSGLLAVAL
+57 VGSGLIAVVL
-67 MALIIAQATPMYKAS
+67 MALVIAQATPMYKAS

-107 NLGAIQSELEVIQSE
+107 NIGAIQSELEVIQSE
-122 FLIGR
+122 FLVGR
-127 VVDRLGLAT
+127 VVDRLGLAS
-136 NPEFN
+136 NPDFN
-141 GTKPPGFLDSSLAPI
+141 GTRPPGFLDTALEPV
-156 RELWHSGIASLLA
+156 RELWHSGISSLLA
-169 PVQPKAPQT
+169 PAPPPQQPQAAQAK
-178 TPTPARGRSDDS
+178 PARVEDS
-190 DPGRRAAIGTVAS
+190 DPGRRAAIGTVAG

-212 TFVILI
+212 TFVILV

-261 LAELRRNLQVAEEA
+261 LAELRRNLQVAEES

-283 GLAGSPEGVVSTQT
+283 GLAGSPEGSVSAQT
-297 LSDLNARY
+297 LTDLNSKY
-305 INAKTRRI
+305 LGAKMKRI
-313 EKESRL
+313 EREGRL

-330 EVANIT
+330 ELANIS
-336 EVASNATL
+336 EVAANSSLGA
-344 STLRQQESDLNRRIA
+344 LRTQEADLNRKIT
-359 EYQTVFGPQHPKVIQ
+359 EMSSQFGSAYPKLVQ
-374 AQAELQSVRG
+374 ARAELASLKD
-384 RFLAAT
+384 RFNAAT

-401 DAAKAEE
+401 DAAKSEE
-408 EELRTQVE
+408 EELKTQLDRA
-416 KSSVMVGA
+416 SVLAGA
-424 SSQYEA
+424 TSQYEA

-460 DIQRADARI
+460 DIQRPDARI
-469 LAYAWPSG
+469 LAYAWPAGS
-477 APSSPQYKTGLF
+477 PSSPQYKTGLF
-489 AAFLIGCLLGMAGAV
+489 AAFLVGCLLGMAGAI

-528 GMVPLVKGSAGLRAN
+528 GMVPLVRNAIGQRAS
-543 IVTQVLDRTT
+543 IVGQILDKTT

-584 TPAEGKT
+584 TPGEGKT

-625 LGLKDRGGTID
+625 LGLNDRGGTID

-644 LDECIRRHDVSG
+644 LDQCIQRQAMSG
-656 VDYICARADTPNAP
+656 VDYICASPNTPNAP

-680 ALATFADRYDLV
+680 ALATFSERYDLV

-704 ARIIAQLADYTIFI
+704 ARIISQLADYTIFI
-718 VHWAKTPRDVVKSAV
+718 VHWARTPRDVVKTAV
-733 SALLGV
+733 AALLNV

-764 DYYSRYN
+764 DYYSRYHG
-771 AYYGANAGQRNATNE
+771 YYGVGGSRSTASSGGSSAKTE
-786 RPSTRREREPMA
+786 PS
-798 AAAAS
+798 
-803 GAPRR
+803 GF
-808 PAANQDESGIA
+808 A
-819 KLKRIVPRVK
+819 KLKRMVPGIK

>member
-1 MGSLS
+1 MGSLP
-6 KIDQMGEETG
+6 KVDRMGDETG

-24 EPEGSQSA
+24 DPMGSSPVRPVEG
-32 RMRTMEAPNELWEWL
+32 PNELWEWL

-57 IGSGLLAVAL
+57 VGSGLVAVVL
-67 MALIIAQATPMYKAS
+67 MALVIAQATPMYKAS

-107 NLGAIQSELEVIQSE
+107 NIGAIQSELEVIQSE
-122 FLIGR
+122 FLVGR
-127 VVDRLGLAT
+127 VVDRLGLAS
-136 NPEFN
+136 NPDFN
-141 GTKPPGFLDSSLAPI
+141 GTRPPGFLDTALEPV
-156 RELWHSGIASLLA
+156 RELWHSGISSLLA
-169 PVQPKAPQT
+169 PPAPPQPQQT
-178 TPTPARGRSDDS
+178 AQPAKPTRVEDS
-190 DPGRRAAIGTVAS
+190 DPGRRAAIGTVAGR
-203 HLSVTLLGR
+203 LSVTLLGR
-212 TFVILI
+212 TFVILV

-261 LAELRRNLQVAEEA
+261 LAELRRNLQVAEES

-283 GLAGSPEGVVSTQT
+283 GLAGSPEGSMSTQT
-297 LSDLNARY
+297 LSDLNGKY
-305 INAKTRRI
+305 LGAKVKRI
-313 EKESRL
+313 EKEGRL

-330 EVANIT
+330 ELANIS
-336 EVASNATL
+336 EVAANGSLTA
-344 STLRQQESDLNRRIA
+344 LRTQEADLNRRIN
-359 EYQTVFGPQHPKVIQ
+359 EMSVQFGPAYPKLIQ
-374 AQAELQSVRG
+374 ARAELASLRD
-384 RFLAAT
+384 RFMAAT
-390 QSITLAIRAEL
+390 QSITLAVRAEL
-401 DAAKAEE
+401 DAAKSEE
-408 EELRTQVE
+408 DELKTQLDRA
-416 KSSVMVGA
+416 SVLAGA
-424 SSQYEA
+424 TSQYEA

-460 DIQRADARI
+460 DIQRPDARI

-489 AAFLIGCLLGMAGAV
+489 AAFLVGCLLGMAGAI

-528 GMVPLVKGSAGLRAN
+528 GMVPLVRNTIGQRAS
-543 IVTQVLDRTT
+543 IVGQILDKTT

-584 TPAEGKT
+584 TPGEGKT

-613 DLDLRQAKLAVA
+613 DLDLHQAKLAVA
-625 LGLKDRGGTID
+625 LGLNDRGGTID

-644 LDECIRRHDVSG
+644 LDQCIQRQAMSG
-656 VDYICARADTPNAP
+656 VDYICASPNTPNAP

-680 ALATFADRYDLV
+680 ALATFSERYDLV

-704 ARIIAQLADYTIFI
+704 ARIISQLADYTIFI
-718 VHWAKTPRDVVKSAV
+718 VHWARTPRDVVKSAV
-733 SALLGV
+733 SALLNV

-764 DYYSRYN
+764 DYYSRYHG
-771 AYYGANAGQRNATNE
+771 YYGVGGSRGA
-786 RPSTRREREPMA
+786 S
-798 AAAAS
+798 AS
-803 GAPRR
+803 GATGEPRAKSE
-808 PAANQDESGIA
+808 PSGFA
-819 KLKRIVPRVK
+819 KLKRIVPGIK